1 MIAGAVDS
9 SQVRE
14 VGIRERERERAD
26 TWGLFQ
32 PLGGGDSDNQTVNDG
47 WTGLR
52 AHDVASGR
60 REPIKLRKPE

>member
-9 SQVRE
+9 SQVRD
-14 VGIRERERERAD
+14 VGIRERAD

-47 WTGLR
+47 WIGLR